1 MKQAIFDLESNGLL
15 KELTTIH
22 CIAIKDSH
30 QNDRRVQSIKS
41 YSPESIEDALE
52 ILANA
57 DEIVG
62 HNIIGFDIPA
72 IQKVYPNWKPKGKV
86 TDTLVLSRLIKAD
99 LITEDSTS
107 LALPKDFP
115 RRLFGSH
122 SLKAW
127 GLRLGNHKGD
137 YDGGW
142 SAFNQD
148 MLHYCEQDVEVTFE
162 LLKLLNQDKDFPQA
176 CIDLEH
182 QCAEVCERIGNNGW
196 TFDEE
201 KAGDFY
207 ATLSQKRLELENA
220 LETLFEPWEIRTP
233 FTPKVNNEARGY
245 VKGETIDKVKVVHF
259 NPNSRKHIAKCLKD
273 KYKWKPKDYTPSGD
287 AKVDE
292 NVLIDLPYPEAKHLA
307 EFFLVQKRIAML
319 SEGKAAWMKLVD
331 PDGKLRH
338 NIVSNGTVSHR
349 CAHRS
354 PNLGQVP
361 SIRSL
366 YGRQCRELFTVPK
379 GWVLCGS
386 DLSGIELRCLAHLL
400 DDDGEYAKLIMEGD
414 IHTHNMKAAGLDT
427 RDQSKEFIYSTIFGG
442 GDGLIGRIVGGT
454 AKDGKRLKADFEK
467 NVPAFK
473 QLKKELTTAFK
484 DRGFIR
490 GIDRR
495 KLYVRSEHRCLSQI
509 LQNAGAVIAKK
520 WVYLIDQEITARG
533 LNAYICGF
541 IHDEVQI
548 ACENQEVA
556 EHVGNLTRIMAQETG
571 EAFQFSIPIEA
582 EFNTGKTWADTH

>member
-1 MKQAIFDLESNGLL
+1 
-15 KELTTIH
+15 
-22 CIAIKDSH
+22 
-30 QNDRRVQSIKS
+30 
-41 YSPESIEDALE
+41 
-52 ILANA
+52 
-57 DEIVG
+57 
-62 HNIIGFDIPA
+62 
-72 IQKVYPNWKPKGKV
+72 
-86 TDTLVLSRLIKAD
+86 
-99 LITEDSTS
+99 
-107 LALPKDFP
+107 
-115 RRLFGSH
+115 
-122 SLKAW
+122 
-127 GLRLGNHKGD
+127 
-137 YDGGW
+137 
-142 SAFNQD
+142 
-148 MLHYCEQDVEVTFE
+148 
-162 LLKLLNQDKDFPQA
+162 
-176 CIDLEH
+176 
-182 QCAEVCERIGNNGW
+182 
-196 TFDEE
+196 
-201 KAGDFY
+201 
-207 ATLSQKRLELENA
+207 
-220 LETLFEPWEIRTP
+220 
-233 FTPKVNNEARGY
+233 
-245 VKGETIDKVKVVHF
+245 
-259 NPNSRKHIAKCLKD
+259 
-273 KYKWKPKDYTPSGD
+273 
-287 AKVDE
+287 
-292 NVLIDLPYPEAKHLA
+292 
-307 EFFLVQKRIAML
+307 
-319 SEGKAAWMKLVD
+319 MKLVD

-366 YGRQCRELFTVPK
+366 YGKQCRELFTVPK

-414 IHTHNMKAAGLDT
+414 IHTHNMEAAGLDT

-520 WVYLIDQEITARG
+520 WVYLIDQAITARG

-556 EHVGNLTRIMAQETG
+556 ENVGNLTRIMAQETG
-571 EAFQFSIPIEA
+571 EAFNFNIPIEA